1 MLKEERFEKILT
13 LVNQKGTVKVNEI
26 MDHLDVSDMTVRRD
40 LTELDRQKKLRKI
53 HGGAQS
59 LHSYKY
65 LELSHTEK
73 KILNID
79 EKQAIVKTALS
90 LINDEDTIFL
100 GPGTTIELL
109 AEQIDQRNL
118 KVVTNSLP
126 VFNHLIHR
134 EDIKL
139 YLLGG
144 AMRQR
149 TNAFYGEL
157 ANVNLAQ
164 MFFHKAFI
172 SCNAIEDGNVMTASF
187 EEGQTQTIAFNNSQK
202 RFLLADTSKLNQR
215 DFYAF
220 YQLDQLSAVVMNQD
234 PEQSYLELAEQVK
247 VITEPITKK

>member
-40 LTELDRQKKLRKI
+40 LTELDRKKKLRKI

-90 LINDEDTIFL
+90 LIRDEDTLFL

-109 AEQIDQRNL
+109 AEQIYQQNL

-157 ANVNLAQ
+157 ANMNLSQ

-172 SCNAIEDGNVMTASF
+172 SCNAIEDGHVMTASL
-187 EEGQTQTIAFNNSQK
+187 EEGQTQTIAFDNSQE
-202 RFLLADTSKLNQR
+202 RYLLADTSKLNKR
-215 DFYAF
+215 DFYSF
-220 YQLDQLSAVVMNQD
+220 YQLDHLSAVLMNDD
-234 PEQSYLELAEQVK
+234 PAQSYSELTEQVK
-247 VITEPITKK
+247 VITEPVTEK